1 MLLARRFIA
10 SIIAILTIPVFI
22 TLVFFSNLAIN
33 FSDPNFY
40 NKHLIQANV
49 YEHISYQIIPS
60 LIETS
65 DIPEDE
71 IYRELSFELL
81 NVLDPQWTQTNVEL
95 SLSQLI
101 PYLSGNKD
109 HFNIEILLKDR
120 TEAALISL
128 NTKLKEPQ
136 YYDFF
141 TTNILLPILY
151 EETKLT
157 INDNVG
163 IELTEN
169 ELNNLVV
176 FSITQKDY
184 EDLIDTAFLS
194 MTPYILGEQDSFS
207 IKIQM
212 QDKWKQS
219 LSNLALLAD
228 RKLTNIFYE
237 TPKCCCEEL
246 ALEQLKDVDT
256 SNAKFLFDGSI
267 FCFPPDLEYEDAK
280 SLMSIKVEN
289 MLNDTLIDQMP
300 PYITLTRS
308 DIQEN
313 QEEALQLVRE
323 YSTLKIILD
332 DKKFLESAFQ
342 NNEDSIKQFNS
353 IRRSISNTP
362 SPTRIIWTFAI
373 TILITSLIG
382 GRIWIGTI
390 QWAAIITAIT
400 SGLIIFGIMA
410 IRMASQQFE
419 TVITNSLDELL
430 TDSDGSIDIILKVFN
445 NVVEEL
451 TISIQTQFQ
460 LPFIVSLFI
469 LIMTLLYSFVY
480 KRLRT

>member
-10 SIIAILTIPVFI
+10 STIAILTIPVFI

-33 FSDPNFY
+33 FSDYNFY

-109 HFNIEILLKDR
+109 HFHIEILLKDR

-151 EETKLT
+151 EETKST
-157 INDNVG
+157 INDNIG

-176 FSITQKDY
+176 SSITQKDY

-212 QDKWKQS
+212 QNKWKQS

-228 RKLTNIFYE
+228 RKLTTIFYE

-280 SLMSIKVEN
+280 SLMSIKIEN
-289 MLNDTLIDQMP
+289 MLNDTLINQMP
-300 PYITLTRS
+300 PYITLTRN

-342 NNEDSIKQFNS
+342 NNEYSINQFNS

-362 SPTRIIWTFAI
+362 NPTMIIWTFAI

-460 LPFIVSLFI
+460 LPFMVSLLI

>member
-1 MLLARRFIA
+1 MNR
-10 SIIAILTIPVFI
+10 
-22 TLVFFSNLAIN
+22 
-33 FSDPNFY
+33 DP
-40 NKHLIQANV
+40 KERDHL
-49 YEHISYQIIPS
+49 E
-60 LIETS
+60 
-65 DIPEDE
+65 
-71 IYRELSFELL
+71 
-81 NVLDPQWTQTNVEL
+81 
-95 SLSQLI
+95 
-101 PYLSGNKD
+101 
-109 HFNIEILLKDR
+109 
-120 TEAALISL
+120 
-128 NTKLKEPQ
+128 
-136 YYDFF
+136 
-141 TTNILLPILY
+141 
-151 EETKLT
+151 
-157 INDNVG
+157 
-163 IELTEN
+163 
-169 ELNNLVV
+169 
-176 FSITQKDY
+176 
-184 EDLIDTAFLS
+184 
-194 MTPYILGEQDSFS
+194 
-207 IKIQM
+207 
-212 QDKWKQS
+212 
-219 LSNLALLAD
+219 
-228 RKLTNIFYE
+228 TNIFYE

-280 SLMSIKVEN
+280 SLMSIKIEN

-300 PYITLTRS
+300 PYITLTHN

-362 SPTRIIWTFAI
+362 NPTMIIWTFAI
-373 TILITSLIG
+373 TTLITSLIG

-410 IRMASQQFE
+410 IRMAAQQFE

-460 LPFIVSLFI
+460 LPFMVSLLI

>member
-65 DIPEDE
+65 DIPENE
-71 IYRELSFELL
+71 IYRELSSELL
-81 NVLDPQWTQTNVEL
+81 NVLDSQWIQTNVEL

-101 PYLSGNKD
+101 PYLSGNQD
-109 HFNIEILLKDR
+109 HFHIEILLKDR

-151 EETKLT
+151 EETKST
-157 INDNVG
+157 INDNIG

-176 FSITQKDY
+176 SSITQKDY

-228 RKLTNIFYE
+228 KKLTNIFYE

-362 SPTRIIWTFAI
+362 SPTMIIWTFAI

-410 IRMASQQFE
+410 IRMGSQQFE
-419 TVITNSLDELL
+419 TVIANSLDELL
-430 TDSDGSIDIILKVFN
+430 TDSGESIDIILKIFN

-451 TISIQTQFQ
+451 TISIQTQFE

>member
-10 SIIAILTIPVFI
+10 STIAILTIPVFI

-33 FSDPNFY
+33 FSDYNFY

-49 YEHISYQIIPS
+49 YEHISYQIIPG

-109 HFNIEILLKDR
+109 HFHIEILLKDR

-141 TTNILLPILY
+141 TTNILLPILH
-151 EETKLT
+151 EETKST
-157 INDNVG
+157 INDNIG

-176 FSITQKDY
+176 SSITQKDY

-194 MTPYILGEQDSFS
+194 MTPYILGEQDSFY

-212 QDKWKQS
+212 QNKWKQS

-300 PYITLTRS
+300 PYITLTRN

-362 SPTRIIWTFAI
+362 NPTMIIWTFAI
-373 TILITSLIG
+373 TTLITSLIG

-460 LPFIVSLFI
+460 LPFMVSLLI

>member
-1 MLLARRFIA
+1 
-10 SIIAILTIPVFI
+10 VFI
-22 TLVFFSNLAIN
+22 TLVFFSNLAIK

-81 NVLDPQWTQTNVEL
+81 NVLDPQWAQTNVEL

-101 PYLSGNKD
+101 PYLSGNQD
-109 HFNIEILLKDR
+109 HFHIEILLKDR

-157 INDNVG
+157 INDNIG

-176 FSITQKDY
+176 SSITQKDY

-323 YSTLKIILD
+323 YSTLKIILN

-342 NNEDSIKQFNS
+342 NNEDYIKQFNS

-362 SPTRIIWTFAI
+362 SPTMIIWTFAI

-410 IRMASQQFE
+410 IRMGSQQFE

-430 TDSDGSIDIILKVFN
+430 TDSGESIDIILKIFN

-451 TISIQTQFQ
+451 TISIQTQFE